1 MIYLF
6 LVHSAPAPALT
17 GEPACPLLLLG
28 DMGLPR
34 PDPEWTESEDSEE
47 LDVERCFL
55 AASTSSGLFR
65 LLLVSGWG
73 TKITDTQ
80 LSSESI
86 EVSL

>member
-6 LVHSAPAPALT
+6 LVQSATAPALT
-17 GEPACPLLLLG
+17 GELACPLLLLG

-34 PDPEWTESEDSEE
+34 PDPEWTESDDSEE
-47 LDVERCFL
+47 FDVERCFL